1 MWKLQKVFALI
12 TNSIYLDLKKVFVS
26 ISGKYLSKL
35 KNISRDYF
43 RLCAQ
48 QVGREQPFLRRFRD
62 SELPPFLLISCSLS
76 QYIFRLFF
84 ASSCSGLPPVNPSQD
99 QRICLQWIKG
109 QESKDFNLLYIS
121 FWRKKYFLHTKIEK

>member
-1 MWKLQKVFALI
+1 MFALI

-62 SELPPFLLISCSLS
+62 SELPPLLLISCSLS
-76 QYIFRLFF
+76 QYTGCPKKTHFQNAAGATVQWLNHHLPAPLVPGDLFF
-84 ASSCSGLPPVNPSQD
+84 ARFLLRLSRIKRPQVNVH
-99 QRICLQWIKG
+99 G
-109 QESKDFNLLYIS
+109 
-121 FWRKKYFLHTKIEK
+121 KI